1 MRMPN
6 IFSGSNTVRA
16 INSARRFWG
25 SFAEAAV
32 NYARSSYINSL
43 TGRIVLV
50 FRTAWENSSIVR
62 SLDLDG
68 RGMTMAE
75 NSVFIRAVLAAWDRT
90 LRTMKAAS
98 EWSVTVRV
106 SQGAAKDIGDR
117 FLRKI
122 GIVVVIAV
130 TTESILILL
139 CNREMDVPGWCIRAA
154 FFAEGIL
161 AILCGA
167 DLEQVKEGSFVL
179 RKLRLFGMN
188 ER

>member
-1 MRMPN
+1 MTMRMPD
-6 IFSGSNTVRA
+6 ILSGAITVRA
-16 INSARRFWG
+16 IRSAWGFLG
-25 SFAEAAV
+25 SFAGATV
-32 NYARSSYINSL
+32 KYASSSYTNHL

-50 FRTAWENSSIVR
+50 LRTAWENCSIVR

-75 NSVFIRAVLAAWDRT
+75 NSVFIRVVLAAWGKT
-90 LRTMKAAS
+90 LRALKSAS
-98 EWSVTVRV
+98 GWSVTVRV
-106 SQGAAKDIGDR
+106 SQCAVKDIGDR

-122 GIVVVIAV
+122 GIVVVMAV
-130 TTESILILL
+130 MTESILILL

-154 FFAEGIL
+154 FFAEGFL
-161 AILCGA
+161 AMACGA

-179 RKLRLFGMN
+179 RKLLGRD